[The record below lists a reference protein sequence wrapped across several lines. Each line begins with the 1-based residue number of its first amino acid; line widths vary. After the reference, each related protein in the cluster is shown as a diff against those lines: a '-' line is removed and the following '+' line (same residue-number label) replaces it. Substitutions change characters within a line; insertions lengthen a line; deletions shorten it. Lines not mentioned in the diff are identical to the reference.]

1 MPSRQEKK
9 KAKRRAKYLRRRIRF
24 SPSGTIEQ
32 SLKRSGP
39 LNVKTI
45 EQNLKRNGPLDAQG
59 IEMRLV
65 GGGGGGG
72 GGAVCFWPDTKCVRW
87 FDRAGE

>member
-1 MPSRQEKK
+1 M
-9 KAKRRAKYLRRRIRF
+9 
-24 SPSGTIEQ
+24 Q

-45 EQNLKRNGPLDAQG
+45 EQSLKRNGPLDAQG

-65 GGGGGGG
+65 GREGGGGGETVLSG
-72 GGAVCFWPDTKCVRW
+72 SGPVQNAFVGSIALGRQSISAAP
-87 FDRAGE
+87 

>member
-1 MPSRQEKK
+1 M
-9 KAKRRAKYLRRRIRF
+9 
-24 SPSGTIEQ
+24 Q

-45 EQNLKRNGPLDAQG
+45 EQSLKRNGPLDAQG

-65 GGGGGGG
+65 GGEGGGGG
-72 GGAVCFWPDTKCVRW
+72 GGGG
-87 FDRAGE
+87 GETVLSGSGPVQNAFVGSIALGRQSISAAP

>member
-1 MPSRQEKK
+1 MK
-9 KAKRRAKYLRRRIRF
+9 
-24 SPSGTIEQ
+24 TIEQ

-45 EQNLKRNGPLDAQG
+45 EQSLKRNGPLDAQG

-65 GGGGGGG
+65 GGEGGGGG
-72 GGAVCFWPDTKCVRW
+72 GGETVLSGSGPVQNAFVGSIALGRQSISAAP
-87 FDRAGE
+87 

>member
-1 MPSRQEKK
+1 M
-9 KAKRRAKYLRRRIRF
+9 
-24 SPSGTIEQ
+24 Q

-45 EQNLKRNGPLDAQG
+45 EQSLKRYGPLDAQG

-65 GGGGGGG
+65 RGEGGGGGGG
-72 GGAVCFWPDTKCVRW
+72 GGG
-87 FDRAGE
+87 GETVLSGSGPVQNAFVGSIALGRQSISAAP

>member
-1 MPSRQEKK
+1 M
-9 KAKRRAKYLRRRIRF
+9 
-24 SPSGTIEQ
+24 Q

-45 EQNLKRNGPLDAQG
+45 EQSLKRNGPLDAQG

-65 GGGGGGG
+65 GGEGGGGG
-72 GGAVCFWPDTKCVRW
+72 GGETVLSGSGPVQNAFVGSIALGRQSISAAP
-87 FDRAGE
+87 